1 MIDPEVSI
9 AIREVTNGLSNLI
22 IMVPV
27 LALIGGAD
35 GFAVIGQALGDFES
49 LKFFIVGGFACYWG
63 FMLWYKGNAMCGAA
77 LGMACNGMFSFWGPF
92 FCWIWIGLVFGIDGW
107 NMPLVAW
114 VAAVLMVIG
123 IFTIATNPLAFLT
136 KKKEG

>member
-1 MIDPEVSI
+1 MNTLVVVPLF
-9 AIREVTNGLSNLI
+9 AILAGNIGLAPHL
-22 IMVPV
+22 
-27 LALIGGAD
+27 L
-35 GFAVIGQALGDFES
+35 GQAWTS
-49 LKFFIVGGFACYWG
+49 APAMIFFLISGFCA
-63 FMLWYKGNAMCGAA
+63 MLTYSFWYKGNAMCGAA